1 MSKEWCYTT
10 KSINEA
16 MKDDPDFAIEL
27 LKIIKRYWQK
37 DWGDISDDDKKRN
50 KKALKSKEMVR
61 ALYYT
66 SKGKIYIITDA
77 GHQATTI
84 LFASEY

>member
-1 MSKEWCYTT
+1 
-10 KSINEA
+10 

-37 DWGDISDDDKKRN
+37 DWGDISDDKKRN
-50 KKALKSKEMVR
+50 NKALKSKEMVR

>member
-1 MSKEWCYTT
+1 MNKEWCCTT
-10 KSINEA
+10 KSINAA

-27 LKIIKRYWQK
+27 LLIIKRYWQK
-37 DWGDISDDDKKRN
+37 DWGDITDEDNERN
-50 KKALKSKEMVR
+50 DKALKSKER
-61 ALYYT
+61 IIASYNT

-77 GHQATTI
+77 GHQVTTI